1 MSSDRRVILH
11 LLAQGRITP
20 SEAERLFIA
29 GNEGREL
36 MWMLV
41 ACISVTVLAQVHLRE
56 FLPDLLYL
64 AHALLPAAS
73 LTLDRTLSVFNQV
86 LGGIR

>member
-1 MSSDRRVILH
+1 MSSDRCVILH

-20 SEAERLFIA
+20 AEAERLFIA

-36 MWMLV
+36 LWILAV
-41 ACISVTVLAQVHLRE
+41 CLSVTVLVQVHLRE
-56 FLPDLLYL
+56 LLPGLLDL
-64 AHALLPAAS
+64 AHGLLPVAS
-73 LTLDRTLSVFNQV
+73 LTLQHTLSVFNQV